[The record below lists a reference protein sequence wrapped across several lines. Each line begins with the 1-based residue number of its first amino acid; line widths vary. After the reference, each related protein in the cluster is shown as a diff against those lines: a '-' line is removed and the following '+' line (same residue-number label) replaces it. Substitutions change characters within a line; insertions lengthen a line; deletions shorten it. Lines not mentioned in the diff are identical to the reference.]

1 MHTQTFNMHFIRNN
15 QASLMHTC
23 AGDRI
28 NYEKKKESCSN
39 ATCNHTIRSYRLV
52 KRLKQNT
59 DLVIHFFFIRVIVLR
74 SDAIYSIKF
83 MCWLFFCWSTSAI
96 TKPTHSLFT
105 FIRKKVE
112 SSTWKEHCTHAS
124 IADRNTYIHVH
135 NFCLILCYY
144 AHYTHVKH
152 CWNERHWRRNNS
164 LASLLRPL

>member
-59 DLVIHFFFIRVIVLR
+59 NLVIHFFFIRVIVLR

-83 MCWLFFCWSTSAI
+83 MCWLFF
-96 TKPTHSLFT
+96 LL
-105 FIRKKVE
+105 
-112 SSTWKEHCTHAS
+112 EHKRNYETNTQS
-124 IADRNTYIHVH
+124 IYIHQKKSGELNMKRTLHTCIDSWQKHVH
-135 NFCLILCYY
+135 TCPQFLLDP
-144 AHYTHVKH
+144 
-152 CWNERHWRRNNS
+152 
-164 LASLLRPL
+164 LLLRTLHTR